1 MENIPNPHDRFFKET
16 WSRKDA
22 ARDFLETVI
31 RYVFHTVEGITA
43 EGLKEIVE
51 GALSKKEGDVVMTL
65 AEEIRNEGFQEGIQQ
80 GIQQGMQQ
88 GMLEEGREGILDILE
103 ARFDVVSESIARD
116 VRGIEELGVLKSL
129 RRKSVRVATLDE
141 FKELLKK
148 AKG

>member
-1 MENIPNPHDRFFKET
+1 MEKIPNPHDRPFKDIL
-16 WSRKDA
+16 SRKDA

-80 GIQQGMQQ
+80 GMQQ

-129 RRKSVRVATLDE
+129 RRKSVSVATLDE